1 MHIFKWL
8 KVIIFCCLLI
18 GCGKEKES
26 LEAFNSG
33 VWKKDRSGCLKH
45 RKSLSESLIA
55 QKTKLLGR
63 NEIEIVD
70 VLGKPDENEL
80 SKRNQK
86 FFYYYLDPS
95 SSCPTRDS
103 VAQRLVVRFNA
114 VGLAKEILIE

>member
-8 KVIIFCCLLI
+8 KVIIFCSLLI

-26 LEAFNSG
+26 LVGFDSG
-33 VWKKDRSGCLKH
+33 VWKEDRFGCLKH
-45 RKSLSESLIA
+45 RKSLSESLII
-55 QKTKLLGR
+55 QKTTLLGR
-63 NEIEIVD
+63 NEMEIVD

-86 FFYYYLDPS
+86 FFYYYLEPAR
-95 SSCPTRDS
+95 SCQTHDS
-103 VAQRLVVRFNA
+103 LAQRLVVRFNA